1 MNNKKRPP
9 AEGPARGTRKA
20 DTPSM
25 TEDERLELIR
35 TVAALRRRRMKDMLP
50 LQIPERR

>member
-1 MNNKKRPP
+1 MNNKKRPAGRP
-9 AEGPARGTRKA
+9 AEEPRKA
-20 DTPSM
+20 VSQAM